1 MKHSG
6 IRFLSGPRNKAFFSA
21 SFLDETLSILFQIPA
36 KTWTI
41 KVKFLFFVNLIW
53 FNNTTLTKFWLFIYK
68 PENVLSYDSA
78 MQMIPATFLGNRY
91 EFDICMLI
99 SEEQSI
105 VLSCLDFVLNYIGCD
120 IGREGNIRAI
130 SSLIRPT
137 SFTD

>member
-1 MKHSG
+1 
-6 IRFLSGPRNKAFFSA
+6 
-21 SFLDETLSILFQIPA
+21 
-36 KTWTI
+36 
-41 KVKFLFFVNLIW
+41 
-53 FNNTTLTKFWLFIYK
+53 
-68 PENVLSYDSA
+68 

-99 SEEQSI
+99 SVEQSI

-130 SSLIRPT
+130 SSLIRPI